1 MAYIDEQSGPGERFW
16 TDGWNGYPV
25 ARDRLLTAV
34 ESSGVRNPVVLSGDI
49 HAFAVANLNRKAHDA
64 TSPIVASEF
73 TTTSITSQPVA
84 QKALDERRK
93 ENPSLL
99 WLDGS
104 RRGYLRLDITPE
116 RLRADLVAVDDV
128 TRPVSSRSVQ
138 ASYVVEAGRPGPLRA

>member
-1 MAYIDEQSGPGERFW
+1 M
-16 TDGWNGYPV
+16 
-25 ARDRLLTAV
+25 
-34 ESSGVRNPVVLSGDI
+34 RNPVVLSGDI
-49 HAFAVANLNRKAHDA
+49 HAFAVANLNRRAQDA
-64 TSPIVASEF
+64 SSPIVASEF

-138 ASYVVEAGRPGPLRA
+138 ASYVVEAGRPGPQRA